1 MAELGKRRDLA
12 IPLNV
17 TGATCVQGW
26 RAHGFHDRRRTL
38 RFFSSVRAR
47 WKPRHRP
54 RITDMTLFP
63 TGCVK
68 LRTVLLCRR
77 YALRSRKCPRAD
89 LEATG
94 MVAYHDLAALLES
107 PHV

>member
-26 RAHGFHDRRRTL
+26 RARGFHDRRRTL

-47 WKPRHRP
+47 WKISP
-54 RITDMTLFP
+54 
-63 TGCVK
+63 
-68 LRTVLLCRR
+68 
-77 YALRSRKCPRAD
+77 
-89 LEATG
+89 ATCQ
-94 MVAYHDLAALLES
+94 E
-107 PHV
+107 